1 MIKKIQKRQS
11 GGSAHA
17 DGDVIGSAQD
27 GVGSAQEVGDGVAR
41 VKVDGF

>member
-1 MIKKIQKRQS
+1 MIKKNTEAAS

-17 DGDVIGSAQD
+17 DGDVIGSAHD
-27 GVGSAQEVGDGVAR
+27 GVGSVQEVGDGVAR